1 MKSLSD
7 AGPWGFFYA
16 QNTERTMSEYK
27 SFYKKAGGSE
37 GTRCRYPVRLDTY
50 GRGCS
55 HDCDYCY
62 ARSLLEFRGLWHPE
76 DPAVADVEKIRKRL
90 DRIPECQVLRLGGMT
105 DCFQPME
112 KRCRVTYETIRE
124 LNRRRI
130 EYLIVTKSAMV
141 ADDEYI
147 QIYDKD
153 LAHIQIS
160 ITATDD
166 EQALVYEKASRIS
179 DRIRAV
185 EKLQDLGFDVSVRLS
200 PFIPEFIDFEKLN
213 AIRCDKILVEFLRCN
228 AFIRQ
233 TFPIDYSAY
242 TVRSGNYRHLPLE
255 RKKELLSRITGFKE
269 VTVCED
275 EPEAYEYWK
284 HHFNPDPD
292 DCCNLRKNT
301 EAS

>member
-1 MKSLSD
+1 
-7 AGPWGFFYA
+7 
-16 QNTERTMSEYK
+16 MSEYK

-62 ARSLLEFRGLWHPE
+62 ARSLLEFRNLWHPE
-76 DPAVADVEKIRKRL
+76 EPAVADVEKIRRRL

-185 EKLQDLGFDVSVRLS
+185 EKLQALGFDVSVRLS

-213 AIRCDKILVEFLRCN
+213 SIRCDKILVEFLRCN

-233 TFPIDYSAY
+233 TFPVDYSAY

-255 RKKELLSRITGFKE
+255 RKKEFLSRITGFKE

>member
-1 MKSLSD
+1 
-7 AGPWGFFYA
+7 
-16 QNTERTMSEYK
+16 MSEYK

-62 ARSLLEFRGLWHPE
+62 ARSLLEFRNLWHPE
-76 DPAVADVEKIRKRL
+76 EPAVADVEKIRRRL

-185 EKLQDLGFDVSVRLS
+185 EKLQDLGFDVFVRLS
-200 PFIPEFIDFEKLN
+200 PFIPEYIDFEKLN

-233 TFPIDYSAY
+233 TFPIDYSDY

-301 EAS
+301 EVS

>member
-7 AGPWGFFYA
+7 ADPWGFFYA

-62 ARSLLEFRGLWHPE
+62 ARSLLEFRNLWHPE
-76 DPAVADVEKIRKRL
+76 EPAVADVEKIRRRL

-185 EKLQDLGFDVSVRLS
+185 EKLQALGFDVSVRLS

-213 AIRCDKILVEFLRCN
+213 SIRCDKILVEFLRCN

-233 TFPIDYSAY
+233 TFPVDYSAY

-255 RKKELLSRITGFKE
+255 RKKEFLSRITGFKE